1 MTYSV
6 IAECHNYL
14 EFSPELNYDDI
25 SDVINEAVDLR
36 NDLIYRINHVQDT
49 KDSREQLKKEYQNIT
64 GILYDKSID
73 FIERLNS
80 LF

>member
-6 IAECHNYL
+6 IAECQNYL

-25 SDVINEAVDLR
+25 SEIINEAVELR
-36 NDLIYRINHVQDT
+36 NDLIYRINHIQDT
-49 KDSREQLKKEYQNIT
+49 TENRAQIKKEYKNMT
-64 GILYDKSID
+64 NILYDKSID
-73 FIERLNS
+73 YIERLNS